1 MHDIAIPTTLADV
14 CAVRDLALD
23 RIKRAYELLD
33 TAKDALEGVTR
44 YAWPYEGSPRNSY
57 QHTVSEIDAR
67 LWRDAFDKT
76 NFLLLMDEEAKRR
89 FFEDVEKKAPP
100 FTMENIRSTF
110 LTLSQ
115 EADAMFVRGLVNVFR
130 RLSKDHRTNTNS
142 PFKVN
147 DRAILPYMVSL
158 RFRGGLEVNYRSSE
172 RLNDLDRVF
181 KVLAG
186 ARHQPRVLEH
196 AINAVFVVDNR
207 YEDDF
212 YEIRGFR
219 NGNMHLRFKRADL
232 LEKAN
237 RLIGEY
243 YDGNALASSGKEAR
257 P

>member
-1 MHDIAIPTTLADV
+1 MNDIAIPTTLDDV
-14 CAVRDLALD
+14 CEVRSLALD

-33 TAKDALEGVTR
+33 AAKDALEGVAR

-57 QHTVSEIDAR
+57 QRTVSEIDAR

-89 FFEDVEKKAPP
+89 FFEDVEKMAPP

-115 EADAMFVRGLVNVFR
+115 EADGMFVRGLVNVFR

-147 DRAILPYMVSL
+147 DRAILPYMVSV
-158 RFRGGLEVNYRSSE
+158 RFRGGLEVNYRSGE

-186 ARHQPRVLEH
+186 VVHQPRALEH
-196 AINAVFVVDNR
+196 AINAVFVDGNR

-219 NGNMHLRFKRADL
+219 NGNMHLRFKRVDL

-243 YDGNALASSGKEAR
+243 YDGNALATGGKEAR